1 MSVRN
6 IFIIPSWYPNKYGLV
21 AGIFIREQAIA
32 IGKLRPG
39 WKVAISLWGQGE
51 LTLSP
56 RDPLRCFNSVLDRV
70 RLRKQTR
77 HLLSPNVAEYK
88 KAVLHT
94 SERLLSGNKSAI
106 LKANR
111 RNFEA
116 FIRDVGNVDLIHAH
130 VSFPAGWLAMRL
142 KEETGVPYIITE
154 HMSPFP
160 FRRFLN
166 SDGSIKAIVREPLE
180 KADAVVAVSPSAAD
194 QISAFGI
201 QKPSVVPNLVD
212 ENAFKLSEKR
222 CSDKFAFFTLAN
234 MIPQKGIPD
243 LLHGVSLFVKS
254 LDKSKTEEL
263 TFRIAGEGPERRRY
277 QALASNLALDP
288 WVTWLGFLP
297 QNKMIEEFENCDCF
311 VLPSRH
317 ESFGVVYVQAI
328 ACGKPIIATR
338 CGGPEHIVTPENGL
352 LVDTASPPQLAKALH
367 DMFTFRDNYDA
378 RLIRQQFLDRFSLP
392 VVVNKIERVYRDVFG
407 DGW

>member
-1 MSVRN
+1 MSVRS
-6 IFIIPSWYPNKYGLV
+6 IFIIPSWYPNRYSPV

-32 IGKLRPG
+32 IGKLRSS

-77 HLLSPNVAEYK
+77 HLLSPNVTEYK

-94 SERLLSGNKSAI
+94 SERLLGGNKSAI

-111 RNFEA
+111 RNFGA
-116 FIRDVGNVDLIHAH
+116 FIREVGNVDLIHAH
-130 VSFPAGWLAMRL
+130 VSFPAGWFALRL

-166 SDGSIKAIVREPLE
+166 PDGSLKGIVREPLE

-194 QISAFGI
+194 QISGFGI
-201 QKPSVVPNLVD
+201 QKPYIVPNLVD
-212 ENAFKLSEKR
+212 ETSFRLSEKR
-222 CSDKFAFFTLAN
+222 RGDKFVFFTLAN
-234 MIPQKGIPD
+234 MVPQKGITD
-243 LLHGVSLFVKS
+243 LLHAVSLFVKS
-254 LDKSKTEEL
+254 LKKSKSEAV
-263 TFRIAGEGPERRRY
+263 TFRIAGEGPERRKY
-277 QALASNLALDP
+277 QVLARSLGLDP
-288 WVTWLGFLP
+288 WVIWLGFLP
-297 QNKMIEEFENCDCF
+297 QNQMIEEFESCDCF

-352 LVDTASPPQLAKALH
+352 LVEIANPPQLAKALH
-367 DMFTFRDNYDA
+367 NIFTFRDNYNA
-378 RLIRQQFLDRFSLP
+378 ALIRQQFLDRFSLP
-392 VVVNKIERVYRDVFG
+392 VVVSKIELVYRDVLG
-407 DGW
+407 D